1 MRKNFTKYFGHT
13 QRNITEGGNSRN
25 SAIIDEISKTNC
37 EMFIFYPSNK
47 ISRIILGL
55 NVLFKFIF
63 YKNEKL
69 FIHYGVLPY
78 LFTEKL
84 ISNRVILRFV
94 FIFIKKLDK
103 NNKITF
109 EINDLP
115 YEQAIDLELPKNNL
129 NKLDLK
135 LFRLKNT
142 QFVFASELMRSYV
155 IGKYNISIKRTSV
168 LINGAPKLLP
178 HAGNPIKSKSEPL
191 NLVYAGSLNR
201 GRQIELLIEIFKN
214 NNNNLYLLG
223 AGGEWIC
230 DLEYLGG
237 NIKYLGSMD
246 EKSAHAFVA
255 KCDIGLLPYDETRF
269 YYNLCYPTKASFYI
283 TAGIPFI
290 STKLKEMQLHFSDDV
305 VMYQSICKWRDLI
318 NSDYLTVRAFEMQSN
333 VRKISH
339 QYEWPY
345 LINKWMA
352 G

>member
-1 MRKNFTKYFGHT
+1 MRKNFAKYFGHT

-25 SAIIDEISKTNC
+25 SAIIEEIGKTSC
-37 EMFIFYPSNK
+37 EMFIFYPTSKMN
-47 ISRIILGL
+47 RITSGL

-63 YKNEKL
+63 YKNEKV
-69 FIHYGVLPY
+69 FIHYGLLPY
-78 LFTEKL
+78 LFTKKL
-84 ISNRVILRFV
+84 ISNWVILRFV

-109 EINDLP
+109 EVNDLP
-115 YEQAIDLELPKNNL
+115 YEQAIDLELPKNSL

-135 LFRLKNT
+135 LFGLINA

-155 IGKYNISIKRTSV
+155 VRKYNISIERTSV
-168 LINGAPKLLP
+168 LLNGAPELLP
-178 HAGNPIKSKSEPL
+178 YAKKPIKSKSKPL

-201 GRQIELLIEIFKN
+201 GRQIESLIEIFKC

-230 DLEYLGG
+230 GLEYLSG
-237 NIKYLGSMD
+237 NIKYMGSMD

-290 STKLKEMQLHFSDDV
+290 STKLKEMQLHFSDDIV
-305 VMYQSICKWRDLI
+305 IYQSIGKWRDLI
-318 NSDYLTVRAFEMQSN
+318 NSDDLSVRVFEMQCN
-333 VRKISH
+333 VQKILH
-339 QYEWPY
+339 RYEWPY
-345 LINKWMA
+345 LINKWLDE
-352 G
+352 